1 MRLAP
6 LVGTVCWGQP
16 TARGAHWAPISR
28 RTARRALSAPPERT
42 LRATA
47 RRSNALPAL
56 RESAWLNQGPG
67 NARCVLWANTKPPPG
82 RRPATS
88 ARWEASA
95 PPPPPAA
102 EDGRHAR
109 RDASTRRLG
118 AARSTPAALAPS
130 GRTTLR
136 RGQAAGVRVCR
147 AGQGPWPT
155 PPARRRAEAVNRGG
169 SRMPVARRRARIAPT
184 VTSAWRGHL
193 RLCRAQVAPPSRRV
207 E

>member
-1 MRLAP
+1 MSLAP
-6 LVGTVCWGQP
+6 LAGTACWGQP

-28 RTARRALSAPPERT
+28 RTARRVLSAPRERT

-47 RRSNALPAL
+47 RRSNAPPAL

-67 NARCVLWANTKPPPG
+67 NARCALWANTKPPPG
-82 RRPATS
+82 RRPVTS
-88 ARWEASA
+88 ARWEAFA
-95 PPPPPAA
+95 PSPPLAV
-102 EDGRHAR
+102 EDGRHAQ

-118 AARSTPAALAPS
+118 TARSMLAALVPS

-136 RGQAAGVRVCR
+136 RGQAVGVHVCR

-155 PPARRRAEAVNRGG
+155 PPARGRAEAANRDG
-169 SRMPVARRRARIAPT
+169 SRIPVARRRARIAPT
-184 VTSAWRGHL
+184 ATSAWRVHP
-193 RLCRAQVAPPSRRV
+193 RLCRAQAAPLSRRV